1 MATSA
6 KKSVREELAPTSKRA
21 TPGLGPVPDLGEA
34 TLARVGH
41 TPLIRVEQ
49 VVRDLPG
56 ITILG
61 KAEWLNPGGS
71 VKDRAASRIVAEAE
85 RSGQMGPGKILLDAT
100 SGNTGIAYAMIGA
113 ARGFPVTL
121 CMPSNASVERKR
133 TLQAYGAT
141 IVYTD
146 PGEGSDGA
154 IRKAQEMHAAEPG
167 RYFYA
172 DQYSNE
178 ANWRAHYHG
187 TANEIW
193 QQTSGHIT
201 HFVAMLGTSGTFV
214 GTSRRLKELNPKI
227 QCISLQPDSP
237 FHGIE
242 GAKHMATAIVPAI
255 YDPTLADRD
264 LGIATEEAYEMVR
277 RLAREDGLLVGISAG
292 AAVAGCRRVAQE
304 LVANKQQAVIVTVFP
319 DSGDKYLSE
328 RFWEE

>member
-1 MATSA
+1 MATAEASLKA
-6 KKSVREELAPTSKRA
+6 RSTAQPAP
-21 TPGLGPVPDLGEA
+21 LGES
-34 TLARVGH
+34 LLDRIGN
-41 TPLIRVEQ
+41 TPLLRLERAGREFSNVEFYA
-49 VVRDLPG
+49 
-56 ITILG
+56 
-61 KAEWLNPGGS
+61 KAEWFNPGGS
-71 VKDRAASRIVAEAE
+71 VKDRPALSMIREGE
-85 RSGQMGPGKILLDAT
+85 RSGALRPGKTILDAT

-113 ARGFPVTL
+113 AKGFPVTL

-133 TLQAYGAT
+133 ILKAYGAT
-141 IVYTD
+141 LVYTD

-154 IRKAQEMHAAEPG
+154 IRRAQEMYAAEPG

-172 DQYSNE
+172 DQYSND

-193 QQTSGHIT
+193 QQTAGRIT
-201 HFVAMLGTSGTFV
+201 HFVAMLGTGGTFV
-214 GTSRRLKELNPKI
+214 GTSRRLKELNPGV

-242 GAKHMATAIVPAI
+242 GAKHMATAIVPKI

-264 LGIATEEAYEMVR
+264 LGIATEEAYAMVR
-277 RLAREDGLLVGISAG
+277 RLAREEGLLLGISAG

-304 LVANKQQAVIVTVFP
+304 LVAKKQKAVIVTIFP